1 MSGQRIV
8 FLVRHAERMDFNAA
22 GEWDT
27 NWPEQATK
35 LGLDWLD
42 APLTKNGSRQA
53 SHAATLIPPSIK
65 RVFSSPFLRCLQ
77 TAKKVSD
84 LHRVPLEISIDLT
97 EWMNPEWFNDSHY
110 RHFQATHFDGNIA
123 QFAKGHPRI
132 PENADDHDERWGM
145 VFEGLMDLDDDT
157 FPICLVSHGGGLHR
171 LLNQYDKRIM
181 SGKGVQFA
189 DVYRIVL

>member
-1 MSGQRIV
+1 
-8 FLVRHAERMDFNAA
+8 MDFNAA

-27 NWPEQATK
+27 NWPEQAIK

-42 APLTKNGSRQA
+42 APLTKNGLRQA
-53 SHAATLIPPSIK
+53 SHAATLISHSIK
-65 RVFSSPFLRCLQ
+65 RVVSSPFLRCLQ

-110 RHFQATHFDGNIA
+110 HHFQTTHFDGNIA

-132 PENADDHDERWGM
+132 PENTDDHDERWEM
-145 VFEGLMDLDDDT
+145 VFEGLSDLGDDV
-157 FPICLVSHGGGLHR
+157 FPICLVSHGGGIHR
-171 LLNQYDKRIM
+171 LLNRYDKCIM